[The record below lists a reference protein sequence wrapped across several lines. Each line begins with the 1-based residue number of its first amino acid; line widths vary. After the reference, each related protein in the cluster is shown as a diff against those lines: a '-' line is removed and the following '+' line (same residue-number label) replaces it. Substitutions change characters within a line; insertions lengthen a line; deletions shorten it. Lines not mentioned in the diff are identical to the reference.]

1 MYHQNHA
8 CGKSI
13 PAAQIPVQLPRR
25 HPGLHIGR
33 HGDYHEDISP
43 YVYAYLCTAPCLCR
57 RPPEAFRS
65 LSRKQT
71 SALSLSTISAASYSQ
86 TRQQHI
92 TLFSS
97 HNAVRWRLSHEG
109 ARFLMRQRQWHTAAS
124 LMPVQ
129 DSCTVLYLR
138 SGIRTNQSS
147 HRTKTG
153 TTFLHMANNAK
164 PYG

>member
-1 MYHQNHA
+1 M
-8 CGKSI
+8 S
-13 PAAQIPVQLPRR
+13 PRR
-25 HPGLHIGR
+25 RDFCSIHSNTANKKTPTSIGR
-33 HGDYHEDISP
+33 HEDN
-43 YVYAYLCTAPCLCR
+43 YEGRFVQLCR
-57 RPPEAFRS
+57 RFPEAFRS

-71 SALSLSTISAASYSQ
+71 SALSLSTIAAASYSQ

-97 HNAVRWRLSHEG
+97 HNAVPWRLSHEG
-109 ARFLMRQRQWHTAAS
+109 VRFLMRLRQWHTAAS

-129 DSCTVLYLR
+129 DSCTVVCLR

-147 HRTKTG
+147 RRTKTG